1 MIKATPLA
9 KVGIHRRKE
18 TMKRKWLMV
27 LIVVFGLGIAFVMGV
42 WPPFPSVVGHYPPG
56 GALHTRVSDN
66 WPRPEDVLSEALSSE
81 LTVFPKELP
90 TSGVVWFYDSLHN
103 PHFFER
109 AIVHQESLKN
119 WQEVK
124 GMAEEIPAS
133 SIDTVEMVEV
143 TLRRGGFRKHFDLDN
158 FPFRWFAVVRA
169 EVEYDDGNSQRV
181 DFWLEAGKA
190 WPNGTR
196 LAQWQLVYATPVS

>member
-1 MIKATPLA
+1 M
-9 KVGIHRRKE
+9 KVNRRQGVAL
-18 TMKRKWLMV
+18 TSVV
-27 LIVVFGLGIAFVMGV
+27 LLLSGLCYVCYWCA
-42 WPPFPSVVGHYPPG
+42 WPPFPGVVGHYSPG
-56 GALHTRVSDN
+56 GALHARVSDS

-109 AIVHQESLKN
+109 AIAHQESLKN

-133 SIDTVEMVEV
+133 SIVAVGMVEV
-143 TLRRGGFRKHFDLDN
+143 TIRRGGLRKHFDLDN
-158 FPFRWFAVVRA
+158 FPFQWFAVVRA
-169 EVEYDDGNSQRV
+169 EVEYDDGDSREV
-181 DFWLEAGKA
+181 DFWLEAGEA